1 MICREAGSRIAD
13 TVFEQLFS
21 QVLKVGI
28 AVVVVVVVV
37 IFYLKLLCNYA
48 IDNIGLLVVPLMHC
62 TTSFGDVS
70 LSLRNRTFI
79 PKSHFWLKFIEIINA
94 KHVLPR
100 KNLKQNV

>member
-28 AVVVVVVVV
+28 VVVVVVV
-37 IFYLKLLCNYA
+37 IFYLKVLCDYA
-48 IDNIGLLVVPLMHC
+48 IDNIGLLVVRLMHC

-70 LSLRNRTFI
+70 LSVRNRTFI